1 MKRFLVW
8 SEIRPGLVEKGMPLT
23 WDALTRK
30 EGDCTGLKCWETVMD
45 LSRLKSCSDVPW
57 EFHRWTQ
64 LMLEDPLNLH
74 SLKVKESVMETV
86 RVWEHQMR
94 NTDLIGLV
102 TRRKPKEWEPEV
114 SGNLGSDIANR
125 LSPKSWDMGTDG
137 SFRFDPSNS
146 EESYSKWG
154 VFAVEEGL
162 LEQGRPVDRVPLEKG
177 KIIVGELDPFTFCVN
192 ASELEAVVQGLRSV
206 PLQDSVNL
214 VVDSMYVVSGIKKCC
229 DVREIGNGKLEIV
242 KVKENWELPSHYSWQ
257 GYNIPISQG

>member
-1 MKRFLVW
+1 
-8 SEIRPGLVEKGMPLT
+8 
-23 WDALTRK
+23 
-30 EGDCTGLKCWETVMD
+30 
-45 LSRLKSCSDVPW
+45 
-57 EFHRWTQ
+57 
-64 LMLEDPLNLH
+64 MLEDPLNLR

-94 NTDLIGLV
+94 DTDLIGLV

-114 SGNLGSDIANR
+114 PGNLDSDIANR
-125 LSPKSWDMGTDG
+125 LNPKSWDMGTDG

-162 LEQGRPVDRVPLEKG
+162 LEQGRPVDRVALEKG
-177 KIIVGELDPFTFCVN
+177 KVIVGELDPFTFCVN
-192 ASELEAVVQGLRSV
+192 ASELKAVVQGLRSV

-242 KVKENWELPSHYSWQ
+242 KVKENWELPSHRQWMEQSYRALWVQLKGMVTRKVGEGGVITIKHINSHQVVGKHPVTCGW
-257 GYNIPISQG
+257 GWDGSQ